1 MYFISFTCC
10 RASLS
15 ASPSGLPVV
24 HSNAPC
30 FVRLLLT
37 EMCFPHFPL
46 QALLFV
52 QEIAFSD
59 ALPISSPNALYSSLS
74 SCLSH
79 TSELFYRTSKWQ
91 YWASA
96 HRGLVESQPKQQL
109 STLLATEHPSCE
121 YPEQYCTFSCK
132 TVKTL
137 GIKRGF
143 KSFMNPGV
151 KTSILNCQQE
161 VSDSD
166 HYNISKPLMLKTC
179 VMIGST
185 LQRHTKYSLSKYVN
199 EVSRRSFNNYKSK
212 EYFNRLNEQ
221 PPNPVKSNC
230 LYATKHIQPM

>member
-1 MYFISFTCC
+1 M
-10 RASLS
+10 
-15 ASPSGLPVV
+15 
-24 HSNAPC
+24 PC
-30 FVRLLLT
+30 I
-37 EMCFPHFPL
+37 P
-46 QALLFV
+46 
-52 QEIAFSD
+52 
-59 ALPISSPNALYSSLS
+59 
-74 SCLSH
+74 LSH
-79 TSELFYRTSKWQ
+79 HAYHTLVCFSTELANGSTEHQPIVGWLRVSQ
-91 YWASA
+91 NSNWA
-96 HRGLVESQPKQQL
+96 HCLPQN
-109 STLLATEHPSCE
+109 HPSCE

-143 KSFMNPGV
+143 NSFINPGV

-199 EVSRRSFNNYKSK
+199 EVSRRSLNNYKSK